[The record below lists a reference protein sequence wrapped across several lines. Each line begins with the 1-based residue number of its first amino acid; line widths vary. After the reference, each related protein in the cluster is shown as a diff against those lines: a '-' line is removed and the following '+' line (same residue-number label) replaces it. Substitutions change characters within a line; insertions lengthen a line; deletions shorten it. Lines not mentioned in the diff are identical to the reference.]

1 MSGPSP
7 QEELPSIFPFSDH
20 ERKRRRS
27 GSEDSQAGGDE
38 EEVGEVEEGE
48 ETDHSENKLR

>member
-27 GSEDSQAGGDE
+27 GSEDSQAGDDE
-38 EEVGEVEEGE
+38 EVVEEEE
-48 ETDHSENKLR
+48 ETDYSENKLR

>member
-38 EEVGEVEEGE
+38 EEEGEVE

>member
-38 EEVGEVEEGE
+38 EEEGEEVE